1 MNSSIKNSLAHYK
14 STGYGEINNFLREV
28 YVYDEDVIDSKDRI
42 LKDIGNIDTAIKF
55 SGKENSGKKV
65 YRGIKPFVIEN
76 LDFIE
81 RGFSSTTTNIEIA
94 AKNYT
99 DGQCCILYFEIPNT
113 VNSYKYPEKG
123 YKEEEILIQ
132 RNLQYLNISE
142 VGNYQGVTI
151 FTCTIKPYQLPTK
164 SEVKKFEK
172 SLDELRKEMMKKM
185 MEELDFED

>member
-1 MNSSIKNSLAHYK
+1 M
-14 STGYGEINNFLREV
+14 
-28 YVYDEDVIDSKDRI
+28 
-42 LKDIGNIDTAIKF
+42 

-76 LDFIE
+76 DFIE
-81 RGFSSTTTNIEIA
+81 RGFSSTTTNIDIA

-99 DGQCCILYFEIPNT
+99 DGECCVLYFEIPNN

-132 RNLQYLNISE
+132 RNIQYLNISE
-142 VGNYQGVTI
+142 MGSYSGVKI
-151 FTCTIKPYQLPTK
+151 FTCTIKPYQLPSK

-172 SLDELRKEMMKKM
+172 SLEELRKEMMKKM
-185 MEELDFED
+185 MEEIDFDEFD